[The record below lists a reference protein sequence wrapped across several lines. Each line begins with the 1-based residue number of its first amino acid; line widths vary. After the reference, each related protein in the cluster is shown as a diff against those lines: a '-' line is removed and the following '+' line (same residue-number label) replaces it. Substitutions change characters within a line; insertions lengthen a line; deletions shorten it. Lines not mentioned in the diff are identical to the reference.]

1 MSVVCVGCSRDEVY
15 GWEGW
20 RFGDV
25 EGYFRGA
32 AHGRTLVVELATR
45 REGGDGQVMEKGAVV
60 SGLKERQTQADTA
73 CTTLQT
79 FKLVLRGLC

>member
-1 MSVVCVGCSRDEVY
+1 MSVVCVGCGRDEVY
-15 GWEGW
+15 GREGW

-32 AHGRTLVVELATR
+32 AHGRTLVVESGDEKR
-45 REGGDGQVMEKGAVV
+45 GWDGQVMEKGAVA

-73 CTTLQT
+73 CMTLQT
-79 FKLVLRGLC
+79 FKLLLRGLC